1 MQAVLKAVTA
11 GRAVIK
17 VVAVVKVE
25 CYFAIKASVL
35 FSAI

>member
-1 MQAVLKAVTA
+1 MKAVTA

-25 CYFAIKASVL
+25 CYFAIKASTQS
-35 FSAI
+35 FSTI